1 MPSSFGLCKLGRRSF
16 KIVVQASYAAI
27 FQHGK
32 ACGIQPAEGSAKT
45 RADSGGKLFH
55 NSDKALKITSF
66 KPAPTGHKSDMPIR
80 ACGQFQDFLF
90 KSRGIQQSMAWR
102 IAAASLSAELAI
114 HRAIAALD
122 INNRAQFN
130 DIAKICPAQSVRFLK
145 KLPVGNGREPKCFD
159 SANQG

>member
-1 MPSSFGLCKLGRRSF
+1 
-16 KIVVQASYAAI
+16 
-27 FQHGK
+27 
-32 ACGIQPAEGSAKT
+32 
-45 RADSGGKLFH
+45 
-55 NSDKALKITSF
+55 
-66 KPAPTGHKSDMPIR
+66 MPIG

-90 KSRGIQQSMAWR
+90 KSRGIQQSMAIRR

-145 KLPVGNGREPKCFD
+145 KLPVGNGRGAENASILQIKASP
-159 SANQG
+159 SSNQTWRQCPGSLYPSGSSLCPGCNRF